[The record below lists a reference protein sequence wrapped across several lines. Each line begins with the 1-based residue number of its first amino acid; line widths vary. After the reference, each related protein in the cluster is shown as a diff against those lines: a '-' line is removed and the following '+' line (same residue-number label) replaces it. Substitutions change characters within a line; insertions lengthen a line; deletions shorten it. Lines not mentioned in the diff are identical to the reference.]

1 MSSRKAGTAGKT
13 AGVAFTVS
21 ALASFGLMIT
31 YWTGGQPQLEGLLI
45 FVALGGL
52 GVGFVVYANDLLP
65 GGHFVEERHSLEPP
79 KAEHEEAV
87 EDVEGGTESVGR
99 RRFIGY
105 SLGGALTALGAAVV
119 FPIRSL
125 GEAPGEQL
133 LHTSWTE
140 GSVAVTTDGVPIRA
154 ADLEV
159 GGFQTVFPEG
169 KIDLADS
176 QAVLI
181 RVDPDAIEALPGRED
196 WSPDGY
202 IVFSQVC
209 THAGCPVKLYE
220 PETYELLCPCH
231 QSIFKVTDG
240 ARATYG
246 PATRALPQL
255 PIEIDDEGFIVA
267 RGDFSGPIGPG
278 FWNLE

>member
-1 MSSRKAGTAGKT
+1 VSTRGKRTAGKT
-13 AGVAFTVS
+13 AGVAFAVS
-21 ALASFGLMIT
+21 AFASLGLMIT
-31 YWTGGQPQLEGLLI
+31 YWVGGQPQLEGVMI
-45 FVALGGL
+45 FFALGGL
-52 GVGFVVYANDLLP
+52 AVGFVVYANELLP
-65 GGHFVEERHSLEPP
+65 GGHFVEERHPLEPP
-79 KAEHEEAV
+79 SDEHEEAV
-87 EDVEGGTESVGR
+87 EDVEAESEGLGR
-99 RRFIGY
+99 RKFIGY
-105 SLGGALTALGAAVV
+105 SLGGALTALGAAAV

-140 GSVAVTTDGVPIRA
+140 GSVAVTTDGERIKA

-159 GGFQTVFPEG
+159 GGFQTIFPEG
-169 KIDLADS
+169 KTDLADS

-181 RVDPDAIEALPGRED
+181 RVDPEAIEPLPGRED

-202 IVFSQVC
+202 IAFSQVC

-255 PIEIDDEGFIVA
+255 PIEIDDGGYIVA
-267 RGDFSGPIGPG
+267 RGDFSEPIGPG
-278 FWNLE
+278 FWNLG